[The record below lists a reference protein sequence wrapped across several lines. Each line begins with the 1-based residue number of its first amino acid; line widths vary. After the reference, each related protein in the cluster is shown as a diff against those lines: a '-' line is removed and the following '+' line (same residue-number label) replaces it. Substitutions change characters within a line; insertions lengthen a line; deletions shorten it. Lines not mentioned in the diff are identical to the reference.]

1 MREIDEKL
9 LKLVRENDKPEQA
22 VIIAIDTIISFLMQH
37 GSSEVQ
43 APSDLQ
49 GLG

>member
-1 MREIDEKL
+1 MRENEEIL

-22 VIIAIDTIISFLMQH
+22 VIIAIDTIISFLMQY
-37 GSSEVQ
+37 GSSVVQ
-43 APSDLQ
+43 APADPQ